1 MDLRGWRYH
10 SDRSIQK
17 GRGKGKEGAS
27 IDKGNVR
34 GINLMVPIGKDHIL
48 LLKSSLVCYLEQN
61 VGDKRRKSNK

>member
-17 GRGKGKEGAS
+17 GRGKGKGGAS

-34 GINLMVPIGKDHIL
+34 GINLMVPIGKDHI
-48 LLKSSLVCYLEQN
+48 CF
-61 VGDKRRKSNK
+61 